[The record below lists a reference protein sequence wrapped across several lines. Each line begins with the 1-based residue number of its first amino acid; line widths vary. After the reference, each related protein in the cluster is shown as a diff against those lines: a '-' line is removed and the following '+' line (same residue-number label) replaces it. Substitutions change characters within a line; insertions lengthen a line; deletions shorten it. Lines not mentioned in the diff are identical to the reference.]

1 MTFDSQLCYSTYQK
15 VQMLV
20 PLTIVLAL
28 FSFPLLFPEETLYWC
43 RKLRDIIDAD
53 LRRRLG
59 DEEFERWLQELDG
72 F

>member
-1 MTFDSQLCYSTYQK
+1 
-15 VQMLV
+15 MLV
-20 PLTIVLAL
+20 LLTIVLSL

-43 RKLRDIIDAD
+43 RKLQEIIDAD

-72 F
+72 L